1 MPNFFIEKS
10 NITNSTVTITSDDA
24 HHIARSLRMAVG
36 DLITVSDN
44 FGVQYSARL
53 TKIRDDIC
61 EAKIEDKRIGFGE
74 APVSVTL
81 FMGYPKAD
89 KLELIVQKAT
99 ELGASEIIP
108 FESARCI
115 KRPSQDKMDKIN
127 ARLCRIATEA
137 AKQCSRSKIPI
148 VAPVIKFPELVRR
161 INDFDLAL
169 FCYEGA
175 SKENSC
181 KRVLEAASN
190 NVHTI
195 AVIVGCEGGFDNA
208 EALALTEAGADAV
221 SLGERIMRCE
231 TAPDFILSAISYK
244 FEM

>member
-1 MPNFFIEKS
+1 MPNFFIKKEDIKD
-10 NITNSTVTITSDDA
+10 TTVTITSDDA

-36 DLITVSDN
+36 DVITVSDN
-44 FGVQYSARL
+44 EGMQYSAKL
-53 TKIRDDIC
+53 TKIRDDVC
-61 EAKIEDKRIGFGE
+61 EAEIEDKRSGFGE
-74 APVSVTL
+74 PPVSITL

-89 KLELIVQKAT
+89 KLELVVQKAT
-99 ELGASEIIP
+99 ELGASQIVP

-115 KRPSQDKMDKIN
+115 KRPTQEKMDKIN
-127 ARLCRIATEA
+127 TRLCRIAAEA

-175 SKENSC
+175 PKESSC
-181 KRVLEAASN
+181 KKLLDSVNGEIRK
-190 NVHTI
+190 I
-195 AVIVGCEGGFDNA
+195 AVIVGSEGGFDSA
-208 EALALTEAGADAV
+208 EAAELTESGADAV
-221 SLGERIMRCE
+221 SLGERILRCE
-231 TAPDFILSAISYK
+231 TAPDFILSAISYR